1 MKKILV
7 TLVAV
12 LGIANVFGANM
23 KESQFQK
30 AVDTAVEF
38 ICERESFRSTWYDD
52 HTGKTIA
59 SKYAKCEGT
68 ATIGHGLTGI
78 YWDAQNI
85 NVAQSKAIVRRIVE
99 SDARQLLK
107 GLKRTPSVNNLAA
120 LCSLAYRRGVRS
132 ILRSKTF
139 KAINDSDWS
148 GVVREWKDFNT
159 SGGVVM
165 RGLVRRCNEEIKLFF
180 A

>member
-12 LGIANVFGANM
+12 LGIANVFGATMNE
-23 KESQFQK
+23 KDFNR

-59 SKYAKCEGT
+59 SKYSKCQGT

-85 NVAQSKAIVRRIVE
+85 TVAQSKAIVRRIVE
-99 SDARQLLK
+99 NDARQLLRS
-107 GLKRTPSVNNLAA
+107 LNRTPSVNNLAA
-120 LCSLAYRRGVRS
+120 LCSLAYRRGVRA

-139 KAINDSDWS
+139 KAVNNGDWS
-148 GVVREWKDFNT
+148 GVVREWKGFNT